1 MIVLEVAAVINN
13 LKSFYMQQALN
24 ALPGSFDKGPQT
36 SVNLLLNSIFTALT
50 AIPNDNAS
58 TAHEPVH
65 MTMRILEE
73 HARYCIAHGMDMKV
87 LIDMDGYDLPE
98 IIVNPP
104 ENIEKKIEYYK
115 NTYDDECKHKHAPI
129 RIVGV
134 LF

>member
-1 MIVLEVAAVINN
+1 
-13 LKSFYMQQALN
+13 
-24 ALPGSFDKGPQT
+24 
-36 SVNLLLNSIFTALT
+36 
-50 AIPNDNAS
+50 
-58 TAHEPVH
+58 
-65 MTMRILEE
+65 MTMHILEE